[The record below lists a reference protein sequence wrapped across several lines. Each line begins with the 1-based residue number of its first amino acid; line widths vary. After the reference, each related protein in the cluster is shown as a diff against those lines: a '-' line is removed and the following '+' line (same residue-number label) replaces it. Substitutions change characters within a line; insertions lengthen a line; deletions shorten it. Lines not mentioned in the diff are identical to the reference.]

1 MSKTQKQSLL
11 QLQSQTLKFG
21 AASKWPVCLILNG
34 RGRGCAGLANAAIVK
49 PNANRCWKLR
59 TSSLPGRVQH
69 INQLPDSSWSC
80 VAMVHASLSTVSLVT
95 RWSVFMVCMYNF
107 LANSLSRPASVVGE
121 ISQSLQ
127 VAKKCCTTKK
137 MEQNAANAATA
148 GSGKTAHNS
157 LEVLAGYLLQLGIR
171 RQPYGALGA
180 LAGILHEQPHPRV
193 GDHLNANG
201 RH

>member
-107 LANSLSRPASVVGE
+107 LANSLSRPASEVGA

-137 MEQNAANAATA
+137 MEENAANAATA
-148 GSGKTAHNS
+148 GRFRQNGSQLTWSTRRLLASAGDPSPAVWRTGRPRWHSSWTATS
-157 LEVLAGYLLQLGIR
+157 T
-171 RQPYGALGA
+171 
-180 LAGILHEQPHPRV
+180 
-193 GDHLNANG
+193 G
-201 RH
+201 RWSP